1 MAERKGLETN
11 TIHAFVTRRPLGSGS
26 SGLTVTLVG
35 ETAFLGSDGFHGPLA
50 FWDGRFLNVPA
61 APFGQKRQRGR
72 SSLYHAGDDIARLLL
87 REAVMH
93 VHGTAQWEAIEPVT
107 PVFSAG
113 PRITWMAKNGDV
125 LIRLPYPF
133 IFDAK
138 DLVIAAPD
146 MQTAFLRA
154 RRHEEAYLRILR
166 TLGGTIA
173 PTKREEIARKVSA
186 LRTRSERER
195 DKRFVLSEGRNP

>member
-1 MAERKGLETN
+1 MAETKGLETN
-11 TIHAFVTRRPLGSGS
+11 TIHAFVTRRPLGPDS
-26 SGLTVTLVG
+26 SGLAVTLLG
-35 ETAFLGSDGFHGPLA
+35 QTAFLASDGFHGPLA

-61 APFGQKRQRGR
+61 TQFGQKHQRGR
-72 SSLYHAGDDIARLLL
+72 SSLYEAGGDIARLLL
-87 REAVMH
+87 REAVTH
-93 VHGTAQWEAIEPVT
+93 VHGTAQWEAIEPVA

-113 PRITWMAKNGDV
+113 TRITWTAKNGDA

-138 DLVIAAPD
+138 NLVIIAPD
-146 MQTAFLRA
+146 VQTAFLRA

-173 PTKREEIARKVSA
+173 PTKREEIARKVSS

-195 DKRFVLSEGRNP
+195 DKRIVLSEGRNP

>member
-1 MAERKGLETN
+1 
-11 TIHAFVTRRPLGSGS
+11 
-26 SGLTVTLVG
+26 
-35 ETAFLGSDGFHGPLA
+35 
-50 FWDGRFLNVPA
+50 
-61 APFGQKRQRGR
+61 
-72 SSLYHAGDDIARLLL
+72 
-87 REAVMH
+87 MH
-93 VHGTAQWEAIEPVT
+93 VHGTAQSEAIEPVT

-113 PRITWMAKNGDV
+113 TRITWMAKNGDV

-138 DLVIAAPD
+138 DLVIVAPD

-173 PTKREEIARKVSA
+173 PTKREIARKVSA

-195 DKRFVLSEGRNP
+195 DKEIRPVGRPEP